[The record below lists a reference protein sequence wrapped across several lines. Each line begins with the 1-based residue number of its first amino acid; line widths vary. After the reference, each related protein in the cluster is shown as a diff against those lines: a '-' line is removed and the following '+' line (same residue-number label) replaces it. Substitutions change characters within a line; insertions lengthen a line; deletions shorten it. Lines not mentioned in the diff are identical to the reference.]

1 MQSQRFVLRMTA
13 ATTADGT
20 RKKQRYQ
27 NLIGQKY
34 VCKAVAPL
42 AAKKTGAYAPALPF
56 SVLLCGKIPHVTSPP
71 FGRDTMRQALLRRFF
86 LPTPAHPLFRLPFC
100 KRRARCCPWQTFLF
114 RPLSHHLS
122 RREVI
127 YGNDV
132 PAHFGKRCAETN
144 HRRRIQPFKHGIVA
158 AHKSRSASFAAYHA
172 YCHDGMLLHPVKTKF
187 VGGSKS
193 PAYCGINNKPV

>member
-34 VCKAVAPL
+34 VCGGRCPSCRKKDGGIRPRPAVFHPALRPNSARYL
-42 AAKKTGAYAPALPF
+42 AAFRARYHA
-56 SVLLCGKIPHVTSPP
+56 TSPFATLLP
-71 FGRDTMRQALLRRFF
+71 SDTG
-86 LPTPAHPLFRLPFC
+86 TPSISPPFC

-132 PAHFGKRCAETN
+132 SAHFGKRCAETN

-158 AHKSRSASFAAYHA
+158 AHKGRSASFAAYHA

-187 VGGSKS
+187 VGESKS

>member
-27 NLIGQKY
+27 NLIGRKY

-71 FGRDTMRQALLRRFF
+71 FGRDIMRQDLLRRFF
-86 LPTPAHPLFRLPFC
+86 LPTPARPLFRPPFC

-114 RPLSHHLS
+114 RPWFTPSPVYPFHLAFRFPKGS
-122 RREVI
+122 A
-127 YGNDV
+127 V
-132 PAHFGKRCAETN
+132 PQRCGIKYCQQLI
-144 HRRRIQPFKHGIVA
+144 RRIRRCLENVL
-158 AHKSRSASFAAYHA
+158 
-172 YCHDGMLLHPVKTKF
+172 DMT
-187 VGGSKS
+187 SKCI
-193 PAYCGINNKPV
+193 PLRDII